1 MDRAEAHRRFFA
13 SLISGQVGIP
23 KESRLV
29 HAFASTPRENFL
41 GPGPWRMFTASGYLD
56 TPNDDPSFLY
66 QDVTVALKPEAA
78 INNGQPTLHA
88 LSLAAVGVKEG
99 ESVVHVGA
107 GTGYYTA
114 ILAELTGAAGRVFAY
129 EIDAELAESARKNLS
144 AYPQVEVRSCS
155 GSEGSLPECDVV
167 YVSAGATDP
176 LAVWLDALRPGGRL
190 LFPLTPDKGY
200 GGMLLVT
207 RREDDRFAARFLCQ
221 ALFIP
226 CVGARDEESARRLAE
241 AIHHGGFQKVRSLR
255 RTGDPDESCWVVGRG
270 WWLSTSES

>member
-13 SLISGQVGIP
+13 SLISAQVGIP

-29 HAFASTPRENFL
+29 QAFAATPRERFV

-56 TPNDDPSFLY
+56 TPNDDPAFLY

-88 LSLAAVGVKEG
+88 LSLAAVAVKEG
-99 ESVVHVGA
+99 ETIIHVGA

-114 ILAELTGAAGRVFAY
+114 ILAELTGLSGKVFAY
-129 EIDAELAESARKNLS
+129 EIDAELAEQAEKNLS
-144 AYPQVEVRSCS
+144 GYPQVEVRSRS
-155 GSEGSLPECDVV
+155 GAEDPLPECDVV

-176 LAVWLDALRPGGRL
+176 SAVWLDALRPGGRL

-207 RREDDRFAARFLCQ
+207 RGDADRFSARFLCQ

-226 CVGARDEESARRLAE
+226 CVGARDEESSRKLAE
-241 AIHHGGFQKVRSLR
+241 AFHRGGFQKVRSLR
-255 RTGDPDESCWVVGRG
+255 RSGDPDGSCWVAGQG
-270 WWLSTSES
+270 WWLSTSEA